1 MYRRESSV
9 IDTTVPQRRRTP
21 SFSST
26 LLDAIYRSIDE
37 SNEPTLCNYRETKT
51 TKKQRSGSSLR
62 RAIMIEDWVEK
73 QSNQDSASHFNS
85 TSTSSDSSNGA
96 IFSSSEAESSYK
108 QKSRRSKPDKKDN
121 QEKAKREGGGGGFN
135 KTKLKALKIYG
146 ELKKVKQPIS
156 PGGRITNFINS
167 IFNANA
173 KKVKMC
179 SNGVSEDVNFLR
191 KSKSSASSPT
201 SFSRSCLSK
210 TPSSRGNNNNK
221 YSNGNKSDDPRL
233 MSTSTVQKT
242 VKESAGSTSKAS
254 DYLRSYQRRGIGKLD
269 LRGFIEDYD
278 DEEDDDDD
286 DGLSC
291 SSSDLFELDHLIGIG
306 RYREELPVYETTRLK
321 TNQAIVNG
329 FIV

>member
-9 IDTTVPQRRRTP
+9 IDTTVHQRRRTP

-37 SNEPTLCNYRETKT
+37 SNEPTLCHYRETKT

-121 QEKAKREGGGGGFN
+121 QEKAKREEGGGGFN

-179 SNGVSEDVNFLR
+179 SNGVSKDVNFLR

-210 TPSSRGNNNNK
+210 TPSSR
-221 YSNGNKSDDPRL
+221 
-233 MSTSTVQKT
+233 
-242 VKESAGSTSKAS
+242 GSTSKAS